1 MQMTYYIN
9 NSFEIHPKMY
19 EHKTELQHVS

>member
-1 MQMTYYIN
+1 MTYYIN